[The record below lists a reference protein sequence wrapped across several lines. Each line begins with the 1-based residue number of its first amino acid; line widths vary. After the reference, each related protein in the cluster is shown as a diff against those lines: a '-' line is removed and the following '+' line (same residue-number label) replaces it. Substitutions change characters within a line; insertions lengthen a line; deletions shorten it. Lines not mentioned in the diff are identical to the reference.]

1 MVKLKSMFKNN
12 LWLALTNI
20 KRRKIASILFFAVAF
35 FISHSVFLLN
45 LSSKFLMFPEI
56 SGSRQFFFAIIITFL
71 ALCILVL
78 GAVAVLLI
86 KVRKQELGI
95 FRMLGARRADVLV
108 VSSLEMLIL
117 SLSGAILGV
126 VSIILFIIFKVLYL
140 PFFLEGMSGART
152 IRFIA
157 TGGQTIFMVVLIEM
171 AVYTILLSIFLK
183 RDITDMLRGTS

>member
-1 MVKLKSMFKNN
+1 
-12 LWLALTNI
+12 
-20 KRRKIASILFFAVAF
+20 
-35 FISHSVFLLN
+35 
-45 LSSKFLMFPEI
+45 MFPEI

-183 RDITDMLRGTS
+183 RDITEMLRGTS